1 MIFLVTDIDEPKGIC
16 SDSPWVAKLSVHS
29 ALTAKGTDKVSSCVK
44 DLDSVVVSVG
54 NDILSNFVNCHAGQ
68 AVEFTLSISVATKT
82 ESVLAVFVKNLYA
95 MVRRIGN
102 DYREK
107 KQKFSLIH
115 ELANR
120 WLTISKTGFCLHFL
134 ACSWLLIL
142 KNATTS
148 ADSLACAI

>member
-1 MIFLVTDIDEPKGIC
+1 MIFLVTDIDKPKGIC

-29 ALTAKGTDKVSSCVK
+29 ALTAKGTDKVSSCIK
-44 DLDSVVVSVG
+44 DLDSVVVSVS
-54 NDILSNFVNCHAGQ
+54 NDILSNFVNCHTGQ

-107 KQKFSLIH
+107 KRKLSLIH
-115 ELANR
+115 KLATR
-120 WLTISKTGFCLHFL
+120 WCTMS
-134 ACSWLLIL
+134 
-142 KNATTS
+142 
-148 ADSLACAI
+148 

>member
-1 MIFLVTDIDEPKGIC
+1 MVLLVTDIDEPKGSC
-16 SDSPWVAKLSVHS
+16 SDSPWVAKLSIHS

-68 AVEFTLSISVATKT
+68 AVEFTFSISVATKT

-107 KQKFSLIH
+107 KRKFSLIH
-115 ELANR
+115 KLATR
-120 WLTISKTGFCLHFL
+120 WRTVSKTLFCLQFFP
-134 ACSWLLIL
+134 C
-142 KNATTS
+142 
-148 ADSLACAI
+148 